1 MRRGKNEIAKGYIFA
16 SILHNISE
24 THSKWT
30 NDLFHRMRHEGF
42 VSHVRTKNRRMLHI
56 YSIAVRPDK
65 NDMAIEPEGMD
76 RKGKGKGR
84 LVKEGKGGNF
94 ANGTDF
100 ERQTQTS
107 HTPPPTLLFTPF
119 FSNLRKT
126 PFIRSYHLSSRS
138 LFFFVLFSST
148 GQNHSFSS
156 LIPLLQGP
164 ITLFLYGKSL
174 YFNPFPPIFPSSHPR
189 FIHSVAAASPWQY
202 KVPLDWYVTDGFLF
216 GRNLTVGKIYIDI
229 YSSQNDCRAMFWADG
244 LFHFPV
250 PAVSGVPR
258 LVIRKDSH
266 YVHRT
271 SPARHQ
277 EVGSHCR

>member
-1 MRRGKNEIAKGYIFA
+1 MRRRKNEIAKGYIFA

-76 RKGKGKGR
+76 RKEKGKGR
-84 LVKEGKGGNF
+84 LVKEGRGGNF

-119 FSNLRKT
+119 SPTSEKPPLFAPT
-126 PFIRSYHLSSRS
+126 IYPAVRSS
-138 LFFFVLFSST
+138 FFVLFSPT

-202 KVPLDWYVTDGFLF
+202 KVPLDWYVTDEFLF
-216 GRNLTVGKIYIDI
+216 GRILTVGKIYIDI
-229 YSSQNDCRAMFWADG
+229 YSSQNDCRVMFLADG

-258 LVIRKDSH
+258 LVIGKESH

-271 SPARHQ
+271 SPGRHQ
-277 EVGSHCR
+277 EAGSHYR